1 MKPKVLIIEDDK
13 LTREIVV
20 NALSKE
26 GYEVQ
31 STESGKVG
39 IEKITKEDFDVV
51 VLDINLPDVNGMV
64 VLDEI
69 KKTKPSIEAIIA
81 TAYESVET
89 AIEGIKKD
97 VFDYLKKPLKIEE
110 LVDSV
115 KKAFLAKKLKSQI
128 FDLKSES
135 MFLSFLSHELKTP
148 IMIISNT
155 LELLLGEAGNK
166 NVYRYS
172 EETRELLEIINR
184 QTQKMQALVEDTL
197 DFAYISSDFF
207 VLKEKDC
214 VLNKIIKNAIN
225 SIIKFAEDKNIQI
238 IEKLPQQDVVIKC
251 DPEQIERVIV
261 NLLTNAI
268 KYSSAE
274 GRITVSLQEIEDN
287 VKIMVEDIGIG
298 IAKENLEKIFEPFY
312 RVKDV
317 NEKGTGL
324 GLAICKKI
332 IELHRGKI
340 WAESEG
346 IGKGSKFIIT
356 LPKQS

>member
-1 MKPKVLIIEDDK
+1 
-13 LTREIVV
+13 
-20 NALSKE
+20 
-26 GYEVQ
+26 
-31 STESGKVG
+31 
-39 IEKITKEDFDVV
+39 
-51 VLDINLPDVNGMV
+51 
-64 VLDEI
+64 
-69 KKTKPSIEAIIA
+69 
-81 TAYESVET
+81 
-89 AIEGIKKD
+89 
-97 VFDYLKKPLKIEE
+97 
-110 LVDSV
+110 
-115 KKAFLAKKLKSQI
+115 
-128 FDLKSES
+128 
-135 MFLSFLSHELKTP
+135 
-148 IMIISNT
+148 MIISNT
-155 LELLLGEAGNK
+155 LELLLGEVGGK

-184 QTQKMQALVEDTL
+184 QTKKMQTLVEKIH

-214 VLNKIIKNAIN
+214 VLNKIIKDAIN

-251 DPEQIERVIV
+251 APEQIERVIV

-274 GRITVSLQEIEDN
+274 GRITISLQEIEDN
-287 VKIMVEDIGIG
+287 VKVVVEDIGRG
-298 IAKENLEKIFEPFY
+298 ILKEDLEKIFEPFY

-317 NEKGTGL
+317 NEKVTGL

-346 IGKGSKFIIT
+346 IGKGSKFIFT

>member
-1 MKPKVLIIEDDK
+1 MKPKVLIIDDDK

-20 NALSKE
+20 NALTKE

-39 IEKITKEDFDVV
+39 IEKIKKEDFDVV
-51 VLDINLPDVNGMV
+51 VLNTKLPDINGIT
-64 VLDEI
+64 VLSEI
-69 KKTKPSIEAIIA
+69 KKTKPSIEIILI
-81 TAYESVET
+81 TTHPTIKTV
-89 AIEGIKKD
+89 IEGIKKGI
-97 VFDYLKKPLKIEE
+97 FGYFKKPLKIEE
-110 LVDSV
+110 VVDSV

-128 FDLKSES
+128 FDVKSES

-184 QTQKMQALVEDTL
+184 QTQKMQTLVEKIH
-197 DFAYISSDFF
+197 DFAYMSSDFF
-207 VLKEKDC
+207 VLKEKGC
-214 VLNKIIKNAIN
+214 VLNKIIKDAIN

-268 KYSSAE
+268 KYSFAE
-274 GRITVSLQEIEDN
+274 GRITVSLEERGDE

-356 LPKQS
+356 LPR